1 MKRVVLSLLLLSM
14 AVLTGCA
21 TQGPVALDKSY
32 WVNKPESVG
41 VIIAKT
47 PNVGSHKRGAQ
58 GLLDM
63 AINNAMASGID
74 KHLNSLK
81 LDEFREAGQVI
92 ASHFSGQGVPTK
104 FIEEEIDLS
113 TVSKVKKA
121 PKGTT
126 SLDFAA
132 LKSKY
137 GVDHLVVLEVLAAG
151 TIRSY
156 YGFIPLTAP
165 QGYFMCKGTLVN
177 LQDNKILWLGTG
189 TKEVIVDEPWDQEA
203 TAYPHVTSAFYQALE
218 GAKTDLLRTLV
229 SADGRQASAA
239 K

>member
-1 MKRVVLSLLLLSM
+1 MKRVVLSLLLVSM

-47 PNVGSHKRGAQ
+47 PPVGSHKRGAQ

-63 AINNAMASGID
+63 AINNAMAGGID

-81 LDEFREAGQVI
+81 LDEFREAGHVI
-92 ASHFSGQGVPTK
+92 ANHFSSQGVPAK

-121 PKGTT
+121 PTGTAP
-126 SLDFAA
+126 LDFAS

-137 GVDHLVVLEVLAAG
+137 GVDQLVVLEVLAAG

-189 TKEVIVDEPWDQEA
+189 TKEVVVDEPWDQEA
-203 TAYPHVTSAFYQALE
+203 TAYPHVTGAFYQAME
-218 GAKTDLLRTLV
+218 GAKTDMLRTLMSV
-229 SADGRQASAA
+229 DDQKVSAA